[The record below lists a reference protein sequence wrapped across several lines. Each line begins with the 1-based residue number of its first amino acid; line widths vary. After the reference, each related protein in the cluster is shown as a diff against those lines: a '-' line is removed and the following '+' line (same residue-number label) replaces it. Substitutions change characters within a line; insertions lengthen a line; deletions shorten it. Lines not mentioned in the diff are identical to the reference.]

1 MRSSILYILLAAMAA
16 ATMAGCKSTCA
27 TVEVAQNTD
36 EDAPIEKG
44 RVKKQQGKKQQGKKQ
59 DGKQQG
65 VKDERAE
72 KPGGSLAKAC
82 SKLGVSSKGVK
93 NQNLYIV
100 SASWLGTRYKYGG
113 MSRSG
118 VDCSGFTSLVYKSVY
133 KKNLTHNS
141 ASMLT
146 ECKKRVKK
154 GELREGDLVF
164 FRTDGKRTKTPN
176 HVGIYLKENKFVHA
190 STSKGVVVSSMAE
203 NYYVSN
209 FITAG
214 RAL

>member
-1 MRSSILYILLAAMAA
+1 MRNSILYILLAAMAT
-16 ATMAGCKSTCA
+16 ATMAGCKSTRAA
-27 TVEVAQNTD
+27 TEVAQNAD
-36 EDAPIEKG
+36 GDAAIERG
-44 RVKKQQGKKQQGKKQ
+44 RGKKQQGKKQQGKKQ
-59 DGKQQG
+59 QG
-65 VKDERAE
+65 LKDDRAE

-82 SKLGVSSKGVK
+82 SKLGVSAKGVK

-118 VDCSGFTSLVYKSVY
+118 VDCSGFTSLIYKSVY

-141 ASMLT
+141 AAMLT
-146 ECKKRVKK
+146 ECKKRIKK

-164 FRTDGKRTKTPN
+164 FRTDGKRSKTPN

-190 STSKGVVVSSMAE
+190 STSKGVVVSNMTD

-209 FITAG
+209 FIAAG